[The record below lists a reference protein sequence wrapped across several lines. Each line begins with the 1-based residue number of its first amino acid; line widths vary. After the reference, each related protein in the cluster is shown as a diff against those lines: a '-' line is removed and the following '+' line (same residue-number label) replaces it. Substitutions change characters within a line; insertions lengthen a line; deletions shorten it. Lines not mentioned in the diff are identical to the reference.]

1 LTALIDQIEHIFA
14 PDGPLAETL
23 PGYEVR
29 TGQLQMSL
37 NVAQNLEPAP
47 LPHPPS
53 TECEFRARMLAVEA
67 ETGIGKTL
75 AYLIPAAIS
84 GQKIIV
90 STGTLNL
97 QEQILHK
104 EIPFIKKHIVPE
116 LKVVCV
122 KGRQNYACM
131 SRAKQ
136 LLSTNQ
142 QLLFAERFHEADAL
156 LEWLDQ
162 TEYGDRAELP
172 WLTDD
177 SPLWGQICSSATKC
191 SGSRCQEQGACF
203 ISKLRKT
210 AAAANIIIVN
220 HHLFFSDL
228 AIRRFGFAEV
238 LPRYQSV
245 IFDEAHHIEDI
256 ATRYFGTSFSH
267 YQLLDLVKDIE
278 TLAQASLPRSERLK
292 TTQIAQTLATQADE
306 FARLFPVQKGRY
318 PLSDIIA
325 RIDNWEAEVERLD
338 SAITN
343 LNTQLGSPALKSELW
358 EGPKRRGFE
367 LKETLAAITTEISPS
382 YVYWCEKHERTITLS
397 ASPIDIATEL
407 QQFLYSQ
414 VDSLTFTSATLT
426 TGGNF
431 NYTLQ
436 RLGLDNNTKTLQLTS
451 PFDYAGKTR
460 LYVPANGFPE
470 PNHSAYLDA
479 LQQQIFDILLTSR
492 GRALILFTSFK
503 TMNQVYSFLVNAIPF
518 PVYKQGDAPKSLL
531 LEQFQQETHSV
542 LLAVASFWE
551 GVNIPGETLSC
562 LIIDKLPFEVPSDP
576 VIMARI
582 EQIKNSGGNPFFD
595 FQVPRAVLS
604 LRQGI
609 GRLMRSTADQGLLA
623 VMDIRL
629 FSKGYGKHFLK
640 SLPASPIIRNLD
652 EVTTFFTE
660 ALGAQN

>member
-1 LTALIDQIEHIFA
+1 LTALTDEIEHIFA
-14 PDGPLAETL
+14 AAGPLAKTL
-23 PGYEVR
+23 PGYELR

-37 NVAQNLEPAP
+37 HVALTLEAANRP
-47 LPHPPS
+47 LPPS
-53 TECEFRARMLAVEA
+53 AESSHQAQMLAVEA

-75 AYLIPAAIS
+75 AYLIPAALS

-97 QEQILHK
+97 QEQILNK
-104 EIPFIKKHIVPE
+104 EIPFIKKYIAPA

-122 KGRQNYACM
+122 KGRQNYVCLF
-131 SRAKQ
+131 RAKQ
-136 LLSTNQ
+136 LLSANQ
-142 QLLFAERFHEADAL
+142 HLLFSEQFHDADAL
-156 LEWLDQ
+156 HQWLDQ

-177 SPLWGQICSSATKC
+177 SPLWQQICSSATKC
-191 SGSRCQEQGACF
+191 LGSRCQEQGACF
-203 ISKLRKT
+203 INKLRKT

-228 AIRRFGFAEV
+228 AIRRFGFGEV

-278 TLAQASLPRSERLK
+278 TLAQKSLARAERLK
-292 TTQIAQTLATQADE
+292 TAQIAQSLASQADE
-306 FARLFPVQKGRY
+306 FARLFPSQRGRY
-318 PLSDIIA
+318 PLNDIIA
-325 RIDNWEAEVERLD
+325 QIDNWEAEVAKLD
-338 SAITN
+338 SAIAN
-343 LNTQLGSPALKSELW
+343 LSKQLESPALKSELW
-358 EGPKRRGFE
+358 EGPRRRSFE
-367 LKETLAAITTEISPS
+367 LKETLSTITAGMLPS
-382 YVYWCEKHERTITLS
+382 YVYWCEKHERTISLS
-397 ASPIDIATEL
+397 ASPIDVSIEL
-407 QQFLYSQ
+407 QKFLYSQ
-414 VDSLTFTSATLT
+414 VGSLIFTSATLT
-426 TGGNF
+426 TGSSF
-431 NYTLQ
+431 DYTLK
-436 RLGLDNNTKTLQLTS
+436 RLGLGNDTKTLQLSS
-451 PFDYAGKTR
+451 PFDYPNRTK

-470 PNHSAYLDA
+470 PNNPKYADA
-479 LQQQIFDILLTSR
+479 LEQQIFDILLTSK
-492 GRALILFTSFK
+492 GRALVLFTSFK
-503 TMNQVYSFLVNAIPF
+503 AMNQVYSFLVNTIPF
-518 PVYKQGDAPKSLL
+518 PVYKQGDAPKTLL

-551 GVNIPGETLSC
+551 GVNVPGESLSC

-604 LRQGI
+604 LRQGL

-652 EVTTFFTE
+652 DVTTFFTE
-660 ALGAQN
+660 ALGEQN